1 MNQHSLEMQKAAD
14 IQRKD
19 FEREIEKL
27 RSTRVERP
35 HSEPEIST
43 SGGNSW
49 TSNPLRPR
57 KGISPI
63 LSASR
68 PIIEEFDGNDKKF
81 PHSFDA
87 DDEHFTAGP
96 FKPPGLPGGGPPD
109 DDESDDDGRGRK
121 GKKGKKKEETQ

>member
-57 KGISPI
+57 KGT
-63 LSASR
+63 
-68 PIIEEFDGNDKKF
+68 F